1 VPRPQVHSDATILT
15 AARAE
20 FAANGFSAASM
31 EQIAAS
37 AGTTK
42 PTLYTRFGDKET
54 LYERTIR
61 ERARA
66 LLDHLFASYDEAA
79 ELTVH
84 EMIDTATRAYLD
96 FFADEPEDFDLL
108 FHPDRSRPATTLA
121 DQVLDAI
128 INGITQLVDQVL
140 ARSRREAPHAARL
153 IAAMMVGAAHN
164 ALRQVSHDPHLD
176 RDQAAQLVTSFCFS
190 AVKGL
195 DPRLIDEQTLLRPN
209 LERGSRRARSRPP
222 SASNNR
228 RKASR

>member
-1 VPRPQVHSDATILT
+1 MPRPRLHSDATILT

-31 EQIAAS
+31 ELIAAS

-54 LYERTIR
+54 LYERTIHA
-61 ERARA
+61 RARA
-66 LLDHLFASYDEAA
+66 LLDYLFTSYDQAA
-79 ELTVH
+79 ELTVR

-108 FHPDRSRPATTLA
+108 FHPDRSRPATELA

-128 INGITQLVDQVL
+128 INGITQLVNQVL
-140 ARSRREAPHAARL
+140 ARSNRENPHAARL
-153 IAAMMVGAAHN
+153 IAAMLVGAAHN
-164 ALRQVSHDPHLD
+164 ALRQISHDPHLD
-176 RDQAAQLVTSFCFS
+176 REHAAQLVTSFCLA

-195 DPRLIDEQTLLRPN
+195 DPQLINEQTPAPTQHGKR
-209 LERGSRRARSRPP
+209 RGPRAT
-222 SASNNR
+222 
-228 RKASR
+228 K

>member
-1 VPRPQVHSDATILT
+1 MPRPRVHSDSTILT

-66 LLDHLFASYDEAA
+66 LLEHLFASYDQAA
-79 ELTVH
+79 ELSVH

-96 FFADEPEDFDLL
+96 FFADEPQDFDLL
-108 FHPDRSRPATTLA
+108 FYPDRSRPATELA
-121 DQVLDAI
+121 DQVLDSI
-128 INGITQLVDQVL
+128 IDGITELVDEVL
-140 ARSRREAPHAARL
+140 ARSDRQAPNVARL

-164 ALRQVSHDPHLD
+164 TLRQVSHDPNLD
-176 RDQAAQLVTSFCFS
+176 RNRAAELVTSFCFA

-195 DPRLIDEQTLLRPN
+195 DPHLVDEHRLVRSYVTP
-209 LERGSRRARSRPP
+209 RGGPRATGD
-222 SASNNR
+222 
-228 RKASR
+228 

>member
-1 VPRPQVHSDATILT
+1 MSRPRVHSDATILT

-31 EQIAAS
+31 GQIAAS

-42 PTLYTRFGDKET
+42 PTVYTRFGDKES

-66 LLDHLFASYDEAA
+66 LLEHLFASYDEAA
-79 ELTVH
+79 KLSVH
-84 EMIDTATRAYLD
+84 EMIDTATRAYLE

-108 FHPDRSRPATTLA
+108 FCPDRSRPATELA
-121 DQVLDAI
+121 DKVLDAI
-128 INGITQLVDQVL
+128 INGITELVEQVL
-140 ARSRREAPHAARL
+140 ARSDRHAPQVARL

-164 ALRQVSHDPHLD
+164 TLRQVSHDPNLD
-176 RDQAAQLVTSFCFS
+176 RNHAARLVTSFCLA

-195 DPRLIDEQTLLRPN
+195 DPHLIDEHTLV
-209 LERGSRRARSRPP
+209 RR
-222 SASNNR
+222 SATSQDK
-228 RKASR
+228 RKAPNDK

>member
-1 VPRPQVHSDATILT
+1 MPRPRVHSDATILT

-31 EQIAAS
+31 EHIAAS

-66 LLDHLFASYDEAA
+66 LLEHLFASYDEAA
-79 ELTVH
+79 ELSVH
-84 EMIDTATRAYLD
+84 AMIDRATRAYLE

-108 FHPDRSRPATTLA
+108 FCPDRSRPATELA

-128 INGITQLVDQVL
+128 INGITKRVEQVL
-140 ARSRREAPHAARL
+140 ARSDRHAPQVARL

-164 ALRQVSHDPHLD
+164 TLRQISHDPKLD
-176 RDQAAQLVTSFCFS
+176 RDHAAQLATSFCL
-190 AVKGL
+190 AAMKGI
-195 DPRLIDEQTLLRPN
+195 DPDLIDEHTLV
-209 LERGSRRARSRPP
+209 P
-222 SASNNR
+222 SGAAAQN
-228 RKASR
+228 KQKVPDHK

>member
-1 VPRPQVHSDATILT
+1 
-15 AARAE
+15 
-20 FAANGFSAASM
+20 M
-31 EQIAAS
+31 EKIAAS

-42 PTLYTRFGDKET
+42 PTLYTRFGDKES

-66 LLDHLFASYDEAA
+66 LLDHLFASYDQAA
-79 ELTVH
+79 ELSVQA
-84 EMIDTATRAYLD
+84 MIDTATRAYLE

-108 FHPDRSRPATTLA
+108 FYPDRSRPATALA

-128 INGITQLVDQVL
+128 INGITELVDQVL
-140 ARSRREAPHAARL
+140 ARSNRRAPHVARL

-176 RDQAAQLVTSFCFS
+176 REHAAQLVTSFCFA

-195 DPRLIDEQTLLRPN
+195 DPHLIDEPTLT
-209 LERGSRRARSRPP
+209 RSHRT
-222 SASNNR
+222 R
-228 RKASR
+228 

>member
-1 VPRPQVHSDATILT
+1 MPRPRLHSDATILT

-31 EQIAAS
+31 ELIAAS

-54 LYERTIR
+54 LYERTIHA
-61 ERARA
+61 RARA
-66 LLDHLFASYDEAA
+66 LLDYLFTSYDQAA
-79 ELTVH
+79 ELTVR

-108 FHPDRSRPATTLA
+108 FHPDRSRPATELA

-128 INGITQLVDQVL
+128 INGITQLVNQVL
-140 ARSRREAPHAARL
+140 ARSNRENPHAARL
-153 IAAMMVGAAHN
+153 IAAMLVGAAHN
-164 ALRQVSHDPHLD
+164 ALRQISHDPHLD
-176 RDQAAQLVTSFCFS
+176 REHAAQLVTSFCLA

-195 DPRLIDEQTLLRPN
+195 DPQLINEKTPAPTQHGKR
-209 LERGSRRARSRPP
+209 RGPRAT
-222 SASNNR
+222 
-228 RKASR
+228 K